1 MDYISPTYWYNKVA
15 SPEHQ
20 ITITAGQV
28 VGDIVMDPTTWLSVG
43 VVPLA
48 KGVGKQVAKKSAKQL
63 ATSKL
68 AKLPRYAHPNT
79 DPKLALELTQE
90 RVRNGGAE
98 RLKQA
103 VLEGTPEDINIW
115 KDSGLDI
122 TFYDRLPK
130 LDKNS
135 AELTMSSTEFNKMT
149 GANVV
154 PENLGAAKLQ
164 TFYTE
169 FTDAPRSSGTVT
181 KAHEYAHFAHN
192 PSTPAPGIDYDWLRN
207 TYGEHAVEYFKEG
220 YNSEVMARF
229 TQVKNYFGLK
239 EGEPVTKEMWEYAT
253 KHYLADGNL
262 DNNMTEFFQIVKKD
276 KLQAFLD
283 WANKNAPLWVIPVT
297 SAATLNRFSEMLKK
311 GGKLKTEC
319 FYFKRLNC
327 QGKKKENDY
336 LQQHHF

>member
-20 ITITAGQV
+20 ITSTTGQV
-28 VGDIVMDPTTWLSVG
+28 VGDIVMDPITWLSVG

-48 KGVGKQVAKKSAKQL
+48 KGVGKQVAKKSTKQL

-103 VLEGTPEDINIW
+103 VLEGTPEDVQIW

-122 TFYDRLPK
+122 NFYDRLPK
-130 LDKNS
+130 LDNS
-135 AELTMSSTEFNKMT
+135 TNYKMSASEFNQKT
-149 GANVV
+149 GLNV
-154 PENLGAAKLQ
+154 PPSKLGAGVTQ
-164 TFYTE
+164 GGYIT
-169 FTDAPRSSGTVT
+169 FTDAPKLKGTIAE
-181 KAHEYAHFAHN
+181 AHEYAHFAHE
-192 PSTPAPGIDYDWLRN
+192 PSTMAPGIDYEWLRKN
-207 TYGEHAVEYFKEG
+207 YGDHAVEYFKDG
-220 YNSEVMARF
+220 HNSELMARF
-229 TQVKNYFGLK
+229 TQVRNYFGLK
-239 EGEPVTKEMWEYAT
+239 EGEPVTKEMWDYAV
-253 KHYLADGNL
+253 KHYIVDTEA

-276 KLQAFLD
+276 KLQEFLD

-297 SAATLNRFSEMLKK
+297 SAATLDRFSEMLKK
-311 GGKLKTEC
+311 GGKLKTER

-327 QGKKKENDY
+327 LGKKKEDDY